1 MDAARLKTKLHKI
14 YSGTI
19 PKFKPLLLL
28 MCADHGIAKY
38 GVSAFKQEV
47 TLRMMESY
55 QDGSAAA
62 NVLARHCGAD
72 VWVADVGTAFSTGRM
87 QQVFDYKTRR
97 GTKNFMIGPAM
108 NGDSY
113 FRALTAGRWLVK
125 DALQLGYNIFV
136 LGEMAIGNTTSSAA
150 LISAVLGLPVEDTV
164 GHGSGID
171 DVKMLLK
178 QQVVADGLKVN
189 KVAVGDGAGAL
200 MKLGG
205 FEHVAMAGAM
215 LEAAKQGKPVILDG
229 INATAAALCAQSMNS
244 DLHKFLIPSHLSAEP
259 GHRQA
264 LRALHLE
271 PVVDV
276 GMRIGEGTGAEVVLP
291 LLRMI
296 RK

>member
-1 MDAARLKTKLHKI
+1 MHAAELKTKLHKI
-14 YSGTI
+14 YLGTI

-47 TLRMMESY
+47 TLKMMESY
-55 QDGSAAA
+55 QEGSAAA
-62 NVLARHCGAD
+62 NVLARHAGAD
-72 VWVADVGTAFSTGRM
+72 VWVADVGTAFNTK
-87 QQVFDYKTRR
+87 QLQVFDYKARR
-97 GTKNFMIGPAM
+97 GTKNFMVGPAM
-108 NGDSY
+108 DEESY

-125 DALQLGYNIFV
+125 DALQRGYNIFV

-150 LISAVLGLPVEDTV
+150 LISAVLGLPVEKTV

-171 DVKMLLK
+171 DVRMLLK

-189 KVAVGDGAGAL
+189 KVAAGDGVSAL

-215 LEAAKQGKPVILDG
+215 LEAAEQRKPVILDG

-264 LRALHLE
+264 LKALHLE

>member
-1 MDAARLKTKLHKI
+1 MHAAELKTKLHKI
-14 YSGTI
+14 YLGTI

-47 TLRMMESY
+47 TLKMMESY
-55 QDGSAAA
+55 QEGSAAA
-62 NVLARHCGAD
+62 NVLARHAGAD
-72 VWVADVGTAFSTGRM
+72 VWVADVGTAFNTKRL
-87 QQVFDYKTRR
+87 QVFDYKARR
-97 GTKNFMIGPAM
+97 GTKNFMVGPAM
-108 NGDSY
+108 DEESY

-125 DALQLGYNIFV
+125 DALQRGYNIFV

-150 LISAVLGLPVEDTV
+150 LISAVLGLPVEKTV

-171 DVKMLLK
+171 DVRMLLK

-189 KVAVGDGAGAL
+189 KVAAGDGVSAL

-215 LEAAKQGKPVILDG
+215 LEAAEQRKPVILDG

-264 LRALHLE
+264 LKALHLE

>member
-1 MDAARLKTKLHKI
+1 MHAAELKTKLHKI
-14 YSGTI
+14 YLGTI
-19 PKFKPLLLL
+19 PKFEPLLLL

-47 TLRMMESY
+47 TLKMMESY
-55 QDGSAAA
+55 QEGSAAA
-62 NVLARHCGAD
+62 NVLARHAGAD
-72 VWVADVGTAFSTGRM
+72 VWVADVGTAFNTKRL
-87 QQVFDYKTRR
+87 QVFDYKARR
-97 GTKNFMIGPAM
+97 GTKNFMVGPAM
-108 NGDSY
+108 DEESY

-125 DALQLGYNIFV
+125 DALQRSYNIFV

-150 LISAVLGLPVEDTV
+150 LISAVLGLPVEKTV

-171 DVKMLLK
+171 DVRMLLK

-189 KVAVGDGAGAL
+189 KVAAGDGVSAL

-215 LEAAKQGKPVILDG
+215 LEAAEQRKPVILDG
-229 INATAAALCAQSMNS
+229 INATAAALCAQSMKP

-264 LRALHLE
+264 LKALHLE